1 MGKFFTLLKASL
13 TEGMSLFKVRTR
25 KTGKEK
31 SGAGLVVGLSAL
43 IAFSVGFYV
52 LGILEGLNGTGRES
66 SLLAV
71 FVLAATL
78 LTVIEGIYKSES
90 LLFNCKDD
98 DLLLSLPI
106 SRREIIWLRLLK
118 FYLFELAYN
127 SLFLAPMM
135 VVYAIR
141 VPVEPTFYLVSFV
154 TLVLMPIIPILFS
167 CLVGTAIAC
176 FSARFKKNNFV
187 KVLLSFLMIML
198 IMAASFGL
206 SFMSHTHEG
215 LEVLGNIYAEVG
227 ERVAQFYYP
236 AGAYMKL
243 ATDFKI
249 GELLVFVLINIVVTV
264 LVVILISLV
273 YFKVNSR
280 LKISQNVKRKVEAK
294 EFKARRPVF
303 ALMRKELNRFFGSTV
318 FVTNAG
324 FGLIMFLVGIGAIC
338 WKFNDLERLFSE
350 DSAITFAEVKAMLPV
365 GVYLWMSFMT
375 LMTFITGAMISLEG
389 KRINI
394 LKTLPVRATTILEA
408 KVFAALTIIL
418 PPVLIGDLVAAIWF
432 KFGIV
437 ETALLLLGSI
447 TIPSAMQI
455 WGILV
460 DLKNPML
467 DAENDAEVVKQSRNT
482 LVLTVSAFAMVGVTM
497 GIAGVMFLFK
507 MSKILILGSIT
518 GIFVVLLFI
527 LVLRLRKKAGEWF
540 GRISG

>member
-1 MGKFFTLLKASL
+1 
-13 TEGMSLFKVRTR
+13 
-25 KTGKEK
+25 
-31 SGAGLVVGLSAL
+31 
-43 IAFSVGFYV
+43 
-52 LGILEGLNGTGRES
+52 
-66 SLLAV
+66 
-71 FVLAATL
+71 
-78 LTVIEGIYKSES
+78 
-90 LLFNCKDD
+90 
-98 DLLLSLPI
+98 
-106 SRREIIWLRLLK
+106 
-118 FYLFELAYN
+118 
-127 SLFLAPMM
+127 
-135 VVYAIR
+135 
-141 VPVEPTFYLVSFV
+141 
-154 TLVLMPIIPILFS
+154 
-167 CLVGTAIAC
+167 
-176 FSARFKKNNFV
+176 
-187 KVLLSFLMIML
+187 
-198 IMAASFGL
+198 
-206 SFMSHTHEG
+206 
-215 LEVLGNIYAEVG
+215 
-227 ERVAQFYYP
+227 
-236 AGAYMKL
+236 
-243 ATDFKI
+243 
-249 GELLVFVLINIVVTV
+249 
-264 LVVILISLV
+264 
-273 YFKVNSR
+273 
-280 LKISQNVKRKVEAK
+280 
-294 EFKARRPVF
+294 
-303 ALMRKELNRFFGSTV
+303 MRKELNRFFGSTV

-394 LKTLPVRATTILEA
+394 LKTLPVRATTILKA